1 MNIDFKRKSTIST
14 TIFSNYV
21 IQSRMNGLIARI
33 QQIWLSIK
41 DQNYINE
48 QSHEGYESYKVMKN
62 INEQSTKYCSIS

>member
-33 QQIWLSIK
+33 QHKRTSIK
-41 DQNYINE
+41 DQNYTE
-48 QSHEGYESYKVMKN
+48 YQ
-62 INEQSTKYCSIS
+62 